1 MSVGCTCARRTVPN
15 EDAGGRSSPPGAP
28 SSLPPSPHHLPIPSL
43 HVLAALLTF
52 SPPCSSLLLPSRG
65 ERDSDA
71 HNKSSSRGSF
81 FKPHFILTRT
91 GAQTRARVKPRNC
104 GCSKCDSAQQTT
116 WVLCVRARAR
126 ACVLFLF
133 FFSFL
138 FLVGS
143 GGNGG
148 GGGWEGRYETRV
160 FMSPSLPVICD
171 WPPAQ
176 FHLYERPC
184 NCDRNSSNEVSM
196 EEQFVVLSVRAE
208 FGSYWCQDIS
218 G

>member
-1 MSVGCTCARRTVPN
+1 MSVGCTCARRTVPI

-43 HVLAALLTF
+43 HVLAALSTF
-52 SPPCSSLLLPSRG
+52 SPPCSPLLLPSRG

-143 GGNGG
+143 GGEGG
-148 GGGWEGRYETRV
+148 GGGERAAIWNACVYVSFVTRYLWLTTGSV
-160 FMSPSLPVICD
+160 SPVRTTL
-171 WPPAQ
+171 Q
-176 FHLYERPC
+176 LRPK
-184 NCDRNSSNEVSM
+184 
-196 EEQFVVLSVRAE
+196 F
-208 FGSYWCQDIS
+208 F
-218 G
+218 

>member
-43 HVLAALLTF
+43 HVLAALSTF
-52 SPPCSSLLLPSRG
+52 SPPCSPLLLPSRT
-65 ERDSDA
+65 
-71 HNKSSSRGSF
+71 
-81 FKPHFILTRT
+81 LTRT
-91 GAQTRARVKPRNC
+91 INHPREVPFSSPISYLLALERRHGRESSLVTVDVANVIQHSKQR
-104 GCSKCDSAQQTT
+104 GCCA
-116 WVLCVRARAR
+116 CERARAR
-126 ACVLFLF
+126 VCF